1 MKILGLLLMG
11 LFVAACDLRQH
22 IADAP
27 ANLGDFIAYRVPA
40 LLAEPDSEI
49 YEFASIID
57 YGPPGSMQFADI
69 NEYMMFS
76 DLSDFRVEGQVLSSA
91 RREDGDM
98 VVEETKSFVLNT
110 REHVVEAGETAFSIS
125 RKYNMPLARL
135 AIINNLSEPYSLRV
149 GQRLRVENA
158 EVVTTTTETPRAEMA
173 AARADTAGAAA
184 TTTAPRPSAPATAG
198 TAASAVP
205 ARGATQAVRAAP
217 ARTPQIEARA
227 GTGFVWPVRG
237 RVVSEFGPKPS
248 GLRNDGINIAAP
260 LGTDVVA
267 ADNGVVAYA
276 GNELK
281 GMGNLLIIQHQGGW
295 MTVYAHLDS
304 FVVRRGDRVRQNQKV
319 GTVGQTGRVNTP
331 QLHFEIRRGSQAF
344 DPRRH
349 LRN

>member
-1 MKILGLLLMG
+1 MRILGLLFVG
-11 LFVAACDLRQH
+11 LFIAACDLRQH
-22 IADAP
+22 IIEVP
-27 ANLGDFIAYRVPA
+27 ANLGDFIAYRFPA
-40 LLAEPDSEI
+40 LLADPDSEI

-57 YGPPGSMQFADI
+57 YGMPGSMQFTDI
-69 NEYMMFS
+69 NEYMMFA
-76 DLSDFRVEGQVLSSA
+76 DLSDYRIEGQVLSSVQ
-91 RREDGDM
+91 REDGDM

-110 REHVVEAGETAFSIS
+110 SEHVVIAGETAFSIS
-125 RKYNMPLARL
+125 RRYNMPLARL
-135 AIINNLSEPYSLRV
+135 AVINNLSEPYALRI

-158 EVVTTTTETPRAEMA
+158 EVVTTTTEV
-173 AARADTAGAAA
+173 ARTDTAA
-184 TTTAPRPSAPATAG
+184 TRAGDTATVPAIPGPPAATAG
-198 TAASAVP
+198 QGVTRAI
-205 ARGATQAVRAAP
+205 RAAP
-217 ARTPQIEARA
+217 AARTPQIEART

-260 LGTDVVA
+260 QGTEVVA

-319 GTVGQTGRVNTP
+319 GTVGQTGRVTTP

-349 LRN
+349 LK